1 MKTKIILIIGMLSL
15 LNLASYAGNNDKLWA
30 ACSQCDLEGV
40 KKWVE
45 KGADVNA
52 LNSTGGNSLSQ
63 AFFCPEVVKYL
74 LAQGA
79 NPNGDNGNA
88 LVNAANHYS
97 FEVMDLLLSAGADP
111 DAKSSLY
118 NMNPAQIILLQTNCV
133 PCLQLLKDN
142 GAKLDSIYADG
153 TNYIHYLAISGL
165 PKEQRQTN
173 WSTIKPAYEKA
184 GVKVPDWLFNMEPS
198 RNGSVAEMLY
208 VLLTAGCDI
217 NLQNGKDLGA
227 NTALMVAI
235 GLAGKPFKPFIAEA
249 LLDMNANVKLK
260 NTSGDNA
267 IDIAKTAGMQEMA
280 QRMKDMN

>member
-118 NMNPAQIILLQTNCV
+118 NMNPTQIVILQTNCV
-133 PCLQLLKDN
+133 PCLELLKDN
-142 GAKLDSIYADG
+142 GAKLDSIYADSS
-153 TNYIHYLAISGL
+153 NYVHSLALSGMT
-165 PKEQRQTN
+165 KEQRQTN
-173 WSTIKPAYEKA
+173 WTTIKPAYEKA
-184 GVKVPDWLFNMEPS
+184 GVKVPDWLSNMDPK
-198 RNGSVAEMLY
+198 RNGTVAEMLN
-208 VLLTAGCDI
+208 VLLFGGCDA
-217 NLQNGKDLGA
+217 NRQNSDLMGA
-227 NTALMVAI
+227 NTPLMLAI
-235 GLAGKPFKPFIAEA
+235 GLYGNPYKPFIAEA
-249 LLDMNANVKLK
+249 LLDMKVNVKLK
-260 NTSGDNA
+260 NTLGESA
-267 IDIAKTAGMQEMA
+267 IDLAKKAGMQEMA
-280 QRMKDMN
+280 QRMKDMK